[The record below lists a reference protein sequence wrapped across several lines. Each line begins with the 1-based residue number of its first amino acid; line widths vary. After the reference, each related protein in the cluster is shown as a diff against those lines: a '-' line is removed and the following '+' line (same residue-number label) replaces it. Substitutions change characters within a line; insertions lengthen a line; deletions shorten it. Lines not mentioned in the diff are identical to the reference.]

1 MLPHDIFQ
9 PLGRYFLCIQMK
21 FGRQDDFF
29 TKCLYSLPYDS
40 LIVPS
45 VFRQQIRPIGF
56 GRIKKSTAKG
66 EAS

>member
-29 TKCLYSLPYDS
+29 TKCLYSQG
-40 LIVPS
+40 
-45 VFRQQIRPIGF
+45 RGF
-56 GRIKKSTAKG
+56 VRKSSPLG
-66 EAS
+66 FCNQPE